1 MTAPETARCLV
12 PRPARGE
19 RKVIYC
25 HASCSDWMMR
35 QVQKRLCTFSSK
47 RMPLPG
53 RGHEPA
59 AVPAVVAAPQPGAAG
74 EAPEELKL
82 GQVRPG
88 RGFLRGLRLG
98 LRQSICAHGAL
109 APEGEQSSL
118 SASLRASS
126 PHRRA
131 AAGSWGQGR
140 GAACPKLPR
149 RPRQGFLLGVG
160 WGTLPFIPHF
170 SCCT

>member
-1 MTAPETARCLV
+1 M
-12 PRPARGE
+12 
-19 RKVIYC
+19 IYC
-25 HASCSDWMMR
+25 HASCSDCMMR

-53 RGHEPA
+53 HSHEAA

-88 RGFLRGLRLG
+88 RDFLRGLRLG
-98 LRQSICAHGAL
+98 LRQSICAHRAL

-131 AAGSWGQGR
+131 AAGR
-140 GAACPKLPR
+140 GEAQPALSCLAFLVK
-149 RPRQGFLLGVG
+149 GFYSG
-160 WGTLPFIPHF
+160 WGGDTSVYTSF
-170 SCCT
+170 